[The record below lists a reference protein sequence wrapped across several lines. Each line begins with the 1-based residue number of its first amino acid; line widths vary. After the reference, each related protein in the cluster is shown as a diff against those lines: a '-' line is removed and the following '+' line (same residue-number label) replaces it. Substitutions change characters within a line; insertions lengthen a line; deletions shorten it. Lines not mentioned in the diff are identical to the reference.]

1 MSAGTPDGLLHW
13 FRNPSKGFDHK
24 FVLSYNNNDSDP
36 SKGISS
42 PANKAWEAAMD
53 KVRRYRALGSLCRQ
67 QAAYN
72 PDQSW
77 YLLGQ
82 AERWEHM
89 AEEELA
95 AHFKA
100 CSVSSDAAK
109 VETTLTS
116 NAAGWSKTA
125 AA

>member
-1 MSAGTPDGLLHW
+1 
-13 FRNPSKGFDHK
+13 
-24 FVLSYNNNDSDP
+24 
-36 SKGISS
+36 
-42 PANKAWEAAMD
+42 MD

-77 YLLGQ
+77 HLLGQ

-100 CSVSSDAAK
+100 CGATTDAA
-109 VETTLTS
+109 
-116 NAAGWSKTA
+116 NAEATRTPSDSRWKTIA

>member
-1 MSAGTPDGLLHW
+1 
-13 FRNPSKGFDHK
+13 
-24 FVLSYNNNDSDP
+24 
-36 SKGISS
+36 
-42 PANKAWEAAMD
+42 MD

-89 AEEELA
+89 AEEELV

-100 CSVSSDAAK
+100 CSATTDPAK
-109 VETTLTS
+109 SEATETA
-116 NAAGWSKTA
+116 NEARWSTIA